1 MFEISTQSA
10 ASPRQAYAP
19 APTVTPTAIDAP
31 AFVALGSNLDDPE
44 RQVLDAFAELAHTP
58 GITLLA
64 CSSLYRTAPIGYA
77 DQPDFI
83 NAVAKI
89 RSALAPQDLLAT
101 LQAIE
106 QKHGRR
112 REFANAPRTLD
123 LDLIAFGGLQ
133 QQYDDLVLPHPR
145 AHRRAFVLLPLLEI
159 APDCV
164 LPGIGAAA
172 DWLYYCAEQ
181 GITRIEPKMAAR

>member
-1 MFEISTQSA
+1 MLETIPQTTT
-10 ASPRQAYAP
+10 SPLRAYSP
-19 APTVTPTAIDAP
+19 APNAIGVP
-31 AFVALGSNLDDPE
+31 AFVALGSNLDDPA
-44 RQVLDAFAELAHTP
+44 RQVLDGFAELARIP
-58 GITLLA
+58 GVELLA

-89 RSALAPQDLLAT
+89 RTTLAPQDLLAA

-106 QKHGRR
+106 QAHGRR

-123 LDLIAFGGLQ
+123 LDVVSFGGLRR
-133 QQYDDLVLPHPR
+133 QYDDLVLPHPR

-164 LPGIGAAA
+164 LPGLGPAA
-172 DWLYYCAEQ
+172 DWLGFCIDQ
-181 GITRIEPKMAAR
+181 GIARVEPEMISA

>member
-1 MFEISTQSA
+1 MMFQTCPQPAIRPPQSNTT
-10 ASPRQAYAP
+10 AP
-19 APTVTPTAIDAP
+19 DAPGVP
-31 AFVALGSNLDDPE
+31 AFVALGSNLDDPA
-44 RQVLDAFAELAHTP
+44 RQVLDAFAALARIP
-58 GITLLA
+58 GVALLA

-89 RSALAPQDLLAT
+89 RTTLSPQDLLAA

-106 QKHGRR
+106 RAHGRR

-123 LDLIAFGGLQ
+123 LDVVSFGGLRR
-133 QQYDDLVLPHPR
+133 QYDDLVLPHPR

-164 LPGIGAAA
+164 LPGLGPAA
-172 DWLYYCAEQ
+172 DWLGFCADQ
-181 GITRIEPKMAAR
+181 GIARVEPEMISA